1 MLNRVYDKY
10 LAAYSCVAG
19 CIYDFKNN
27 EKGVTAVE
35 YGIVIAGVAAVVAVV
50 FGSGGTV
57 EHMLTDIFDSIKTK
71 VDTSMQLGG
80 GGTPAP

>member
-10 LAAYSCVAG
+10 LAAYTCVAG

-35 YGIVIAGVAAVVAVV
+35 YAIVIAGVAAVVAVI

-57 EHMLTDIFDSIKTK
+57 QTMLSDIFTSVKDM
-71 VDTSMQLGG
+71 VDASM
-80 GGTPAP
+80 TP

>member
-1 MLNRVYDKY
+1 
-10 LAAYSCVAG
+10 
-19 CIYDFKNN
+19 FKNN

-35 YGIVIAGVAAVVAVV
+35 YAIVIAGVAAVVAVV

>member
-10 LAAYSCVAG
+10 LAAYTCVAG
-19 CIYDFKNN
+19 CIYDFKRN

-35 YGIVIAGVAAVVAVV
+35 YAIVIAGVAAVVSVV

-57 EHMLTDIFDSIKTK
+57 QTTPISVSSAVTTK
-71 VDTSMQLGG
+71 ITNLVNN
-80 GGTPAP
+80 

>member
-10 LAAYSCVAG
+10 LAAYTCVAG
-19 CIYDFKNN
+19 CIHDFKRN

-35 YGIVIAGVAAVVAVV
+35 YAIVIAGVAAVVAVI

-57 EHMLTDIFDSIKTK
+57 QTMLSDIFTSVKDK
-71 VDTSMQLGG
+71 VDASM
-80 GGTPAP
+80 TP

>member
-10 LAAYSCVAG
+10 LAAYTCVAG

-35 YGIVIAGVAAVVAVV
+35 YAIVIAGVAAVVAVV

-57 EHMLTDIFDSIKTK
+57 ENMLTGIFDNIKTK

>member
-10 LAAYSCVAG
+10 LAAYTCVAG

-35 YGIVIAGVAAVVAVV
+35 YAIVIAGVAAVVSVV
-50 FGSGGTV
+50 FGTGGSVQTT
-57 EHMLTDIFDSIKTK
+57 LTSVFSAVTTK
-71 VDTSMQLGG
+71 VTNLVNN
-80 GGTPAP
+80 

>member
-10 LAAYSCVAG
+10 LAACAFAIQHTG
-19 CIYDFKNN
+19 EFKKS

-35 YGIVIAGVAAVVAVV
+35 YAIVIAGVAAVVSVV

-57 EHMLTDIFDSIKTK
+57 ETVLTDVFDGVKDK
-71 VDTSMQLGG
+71 VTGLL
-80 GGTPAP
+80 

>member
-10 LAAYSCVAG
+10 LAAYTCVAG

-35 YGIVIAGVAAVVAVV
+35 YAIVIAGVAAVVAVI

-57 EHMLTDIFDSIKTK
+57 QTMLSDIFTSVKDN
-71 VDTSMQLGG
+71 VDASM
-80 GGTPAP
+80 TP

>member
-35 YGIVIAGVAAVVAVV
+35 YAIVIAGVAAVVAVV

-57 EHMLTDIFDSIKTK
+57 ETMLTDIFDSIKTK
-71 VDTSMQLGG
+71 VDNSMAGA
-80 GGTPAP
+80 TPAP

>member
-10 LAAYSCVAG
+10 LAAYTCVAR

-35 YGIVIAGVAAVVAVV
+35 YAIVIAGVAAVVAVI

-57 EHMLTDIFDSIKTK
+57 QTMLSDIFTSVKDK
-71 VDTSMQLGG
+71 VDASM
-80 GGTPAP
+80 TP

>member
-10 LAAYSCVAG
+10 LAAYTCVAG
-19 CIYDFKNN
+19 CIHDFKRN

-35 YGIVIAGVAAVVAVV
+35 YAIVIAGVAAVVATI
-50 FGSGGTV
+50 FGADGTV
-57 EHMLTDIFDSIKTK
+57 EKLLDGIFDNIETK
-71 VDTSMQLGG
+71 VNSSMQLGG

>member
-10 LAAYSCVAG
+10 LAAYTCVAG
-19 CIYDFKNN
+19 RIHDFKRN

-35 YGIVIAGVAAVVAVV
+35 YAIVIAGVAAVVAVI
-50 FGSGGTV
+50 FGEDGTV
-57 EHMLTDIFDSIKTK
+57 SDLLTGIFSKIE
-71 VDTSMQLGG
+71 TSVNGSMGI

>member
-35 YGIVIAGVAAVVAVV
+35 YAIVIAGVAAVVSVV
-50 FGSGGTV
+50 FGSGGSVQTT
-57 EHMLTDIFDSIKTK
+57 LTSVFTAVTTK
-71 VDTSMQLGG
+71 ITGLVQ
-80 GGTPAP
+80 